1 MKPILLCAALVSL
14 AVLTLAQ
21 PKLPKRPGF
30 GAGGSLLRLEPDYTG
45 REAMR
50 VDGKRVSVLE
60 RQKDGTYLLR
70 YSDKEADRVSI
81 NEVVLM
87 PKGER

>member
-1 MKPILLCAALVSL
+1 
-14 AVLTLAQ
+14 
-21 PKLPKRPGF
+21 
-30 GAGGSLLRLEPDYTG
+30 
-45 REAMR
+45 
-50 VDGKRVSVLE
+50 VDGKRVGVLE

-70 YSDKEADRVSI
+70 YSDKEAERVSI

>member
-1 MKPILLCAALVSL
+1 MKTILLCAALVSL

-21 PKLPKRPGF
+21 PKLPSVP
-30 GAGGSLLRLEPDYTG
+30 GSLLRLEPDYTG

-50 VDGKRVSVLE
+50 VDGKRVGVLE

-70 YSDKEADRVSI
+70 YSDKEAERVSI
-81 NEVVLM
+81 NEVILM

>member
-1 MKPILLCAALVSL
+1 MKLILLCTAMISL
-14 AVLTLAQ
+14 AMLTFAQ

-50 VDGKRVSVLE
+50 VDGKRVGVME
-60 RQKDGTYLLR
+60 RQKDGTYLLC
-70 YSDKEADRVSI
+70 YSDKED
-81 NEVVLM
+81 EVILM

>member
-1 MKPILLCAALVSL
+1 MKTILLLVVLAIAAAL
-14 AVLTLAQ
+14 TFAQ
-21 PKLPKRPGF
+21 PKLPKRPGL
-30 GAGGSLLRLEPDYTG
+30 GAGSSLLRVEPDYSG

-50 VDGKRVSVLE
+50 VDGDRVGVLE

-70 YSDKEADRVSI
+70 YSQKEAERVSI
-81 NEVVLM
+81 NEVILM